1 MTPEQFQVLA
11 LAWLGVITVI
21 VPTVVGVGLVLI
33 KGWSTWRAAI
43 TPKVAELDKQT
54 SIHETKLNGLMDSRI
69 AAGAAA
75 AVAAVLPVPSVDQA
89 RIDHIAALQA
99 ELATLTKP

>member
-21 VPTVVGVGLVLI
+21 VPTVVGVGLVII

-69 AAGAAA
+69 AAAAVA
-75 AVAAVLPVPSVDQA
+75 AVAAVLPVDQA